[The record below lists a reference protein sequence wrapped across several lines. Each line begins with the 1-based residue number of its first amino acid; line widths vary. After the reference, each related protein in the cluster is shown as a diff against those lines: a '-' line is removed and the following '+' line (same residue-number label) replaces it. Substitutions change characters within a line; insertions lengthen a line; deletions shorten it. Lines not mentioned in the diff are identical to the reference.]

1 MAVSL
6 HHSLS
11 SQRARGLPNVGPS
24 VRALPAARSSGLSSS
39 LFMPRS
45 LFFCPAARTNEFA
58 AAHYQKILTALS
70 EIGKGSIYDVA
81 DRAGMSHVQV
91 ARRTAEMDG
100 KRIRTI
106 PGEKRRSPSG
116 RPCRVWTPI

>member
-1 MAVSL
+1 MDQ
-6 HHSLS
+6 LS
-11 SQRARGLPNVGPS
+11 ISFDPPRARRSDPETS
-24 VRALPAARSSGLSSS
+24 RIAAERA
-39 LFMPRS
+39 
-45 LFFCPAARTNEFA
+45 NEFA

-116 RPCRVWTPI
+116 RPCRVWTAI